1 MESKTSKEFP
11 LISII
16 IINLDQLEVTCA
28 FLESTKSLTYPN
40 YEIILVDNNST
51 QNPSIS
57 INSLYPDVRQ
67 IINTENLGF
76 TGGNNVGIRVA
87 RGEFY
92 FIVNNDT
99 EVTADLLER
108 LLEPFKAD
116 PSIGVVSPKIRYYTQ
131 PDVIQYAGFEEMN
144 FFTGRNSTIGNNE
157 VDNGQY
163 NNGQYTPYAHGA
175 GMMVKKEVVDKGGP
189 LPDIFFIY
197 YEELDWSAHIR
208 RAGYNIYYQPT
219 ALLFHK
225 ESMTTGKDSPF
236 KAYYHNRNRIL
247 FMRRNT
253 TKIQF
258 FYFLIFLTCVVIP
271 KKTFEY
277 ATKGQFIHLQ
287 NFYKALRWNMN
298 NPKYTLK

>member
-1 MESKTSKEFP
+1 MSEFP

-16 IINLDQLEVTCA
+16 IINYDQLQVTCE
-28 FLESTKSLTYPN
+28 FLESTRSLTYPN
-40 YEIILVDNNST
+40 YEIILVDNNSEL
-51 QNPSIS
+51 NPSGTITS
-57 INSLYPDVRQ
+57 QYPNVRLIVNAKNQ
-67 IINTENLGF
+67 GF
-76 TGGNNVGIRVA
+76 TGGNNVGIQEA

-99 EVTADLLER
+99 EVTPDLLER
-108 LLEPFKAD
+108 LLEPFRSDA
-116 PSIGVVSPKIRYYTQ
+116 SIGIVSPKIRYFTQ

-157 VDNGQY
+157 IDKGQY
-163 NNGQYTPYAHGA
+163 NEGKYTSYAHGA
-175 GMMVKKEVVDKGGP
+175 GMMVKREVVEKVGP

-208 RAGYNIYYQPT
+208 RAGYQIYYQPA
-219 ALLFHK
+219 ALLYHK
-225 ESMTTGKDSPF
+225 ESTTTGKDSPL

-253 TKIQF
+253 TRIQF
-258 FYFLIFLTCVVIP
+258 FYFLIFLMAIIIP

-287 NFYKALRWNMN
+287 NFFKALKWNLS
-298 NPKYTLK
+298 NPKYSSIIKI